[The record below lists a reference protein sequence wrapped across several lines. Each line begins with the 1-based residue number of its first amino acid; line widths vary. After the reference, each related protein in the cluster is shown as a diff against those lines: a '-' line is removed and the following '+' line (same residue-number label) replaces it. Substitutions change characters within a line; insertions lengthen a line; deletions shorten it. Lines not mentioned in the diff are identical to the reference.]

1 MQRREKVTFGH
12 LWGAF
17 YPALM
22 YLGITVIAG
31 IILMFIAISQGHVTI
46 ENGNVNFG
54 NIENDF
60 SLMMTFFGGIMSA
73 PLLILI
79 KYLDVKKQRMLGAHT
94 YKSVFFAKYLF
105 IIPFAVSFMYACNM
119 VVTIV
124 EALIPSVAHSFD
136 ETAKAIYGADIGMQI
151 ATAVI
156 VGPIVEELI
165 FRGLMYIRL
174 RRMFGAG
181 VSALV
186 TGLMFGLFHMNI
198 SQGIYAFL
206 FSYGAIFV
214 YERYKNI
221 CAPILFHIAA
231 NAISVLVTFVYKDYN
246 TSAGS
251 NTSSLSTS
259 SEWAGAL
266 FVFVISLIISGL
278 FALCIYKWVNPKKK

>member
-1 MQRREKVTFGH
+1 MKNREKVTIGH

-22 YLGITVIAG
+22 YLGITVVAG
-31 IILMFIAISQGHVTI
+31 VILMFIAIFQGQITI
-46 ENGNVNFG
+46 ENKMVDFG
-54 NIENDF
+54 NIESNF
-60 SLMMTFFGGIMSA
+60 NLMMTFFGGVMTA

-79 KYLDVKKQRMLGAHT
+79 KYLDVKKQRMIGAYG

-105 IIPFAVSFMYACNM
+105 IIPFAICFMYACNM
-119 VVTIV
+119 VVVIL
-124 EALIPSVAHSFD
+124 EALIPSIAHSFD
-136 ETAKAIYGADIGMQI
+136 ETAKAIYSADIGIQI

-174 RRMFGAG
+174 KRMFGVG
-181 VSALV
+181 VSAFV

-198 SQGIYAFL
+198 SQGIYAFI
-206 FSYGAIFV
+206 FSYGAIYV

-221 CAPILFHIAA
+221 CAPILLHISA
-231 NAISVLVTFVYKDYN
+231 NAISVLVTFMSKDYN

-251 NTSSLSTS
+251 KSTSLSSASDWT
-259 SEWAGAL
+259 GAL
-266 FVFVISLIISGL
+266 TVFAISILISGL
-278 FALCIYKWVNPKKK
+278 FALCMKKWVNPQPK